1 MTALWFRRAA
11 LLIFAALSLS
21 ALAQTTNPAYLA
33 DMPSVDRVKAQIQG
47 KDPTDTAARQV
58 AVFTYL
64 QEYIK
69 RIAYNKDP
77 RANLTPDEQRT
88 YAAY

>member
-1 MTALWFRRAA
+1 
-11 LLIFAALSLS
+11 
-21 ALAQTTNPAYLA
+21 
-33 DMPSVDRVKAQIQG
+33 MPSIDRVKAQIQG

-69 RIAYNKDP
+69 RIAYNKNP
-77 RANLTPDEQRT
+77 RADFTPTRQRI
-88 YAAY
+88 YAAYWTAG